1 MLETPARV
9 EPCFFEDDIP
19 RILADLVSE
28 IQHEASLLGRDLHLD
43 AAAELAELVRV
54 MNCYYSNL
62 IEGHDTRPKDIERA
76 LAGAELDPERRPLA
90 LEARAHVLVHRAID
104 AAHAAG
110 RLLPPTSIPFIM
122 WIHRSFYEEMPEE
135 FRMARG
141 RDGEVIPILPGQF
154 RTQVTEDVEVDRHV
168 PPSSAY
174 VADFMAH
181 FERRFAMADQW
192 ASTRVIAVASAHHR
206 LNYIH
211 PFLDGNGRVSR
222 LMSHAMCLRAGIG
235 GHGLWSISRGLA
247 RGLHDRGE
255 YKRMMDHAD
264 TPRRGDLDGRGN
276 LSQAA
281 LKDFCEWFLTVMLD
295 QIRFTRAAFRLDTL
309 EERYRRLLRDL
320 GHDKR
325 AEDLAS
331 AVLRFGQLDRGD
343 VHTVLKT
350 SERTARNVVSR
361 MVQEGFLRSATP
373 KGPLRIAFPLDYR
386 DRLFPNLFADAV
398 LEAPEPPS
406 VGFSL

>member
-1 MLETPARV
+1 
-9 EPCFFEDDIP
+9 
-19 RILADLVSE
+19 
-28 IQHEASLLGRDLHLD
+28 
-43 AAAELAELVRV
+43 
-54 MNCYYSNL
+54 
-62 IEGHDTRPKDIERA
+62 
-76 LAGAELDPERRPLA
+76 
-90 LEARAHVLVHRAID
+90 
-104 AAHAAG
+104 
-110 RLLPPTSIPFIM
+110 M

-154 RTQVTEDVEVDRHV
+154 RTQVTEDVEVGRHV

-325 AEDLAS
+325 AEDLTS